1 MSDDSLA
8 LLQRKQ
14 VSPLP
19 IGPGGKNAT
28 KQQMNETNTQLTMLS
43 AQATANTMF
52 DPPPPQPVSK
62 QVISGFC
69 SGPDTTI
76 PEALVMVGIVMIV
89 YGALAK

>member
-14 VSPLP
+14 VAPLP

-28 KQQMNETNTQLTMLS
+28 KQQMNATNTQLTMLS
-43 AQATANTMF
+43 AQATANTIF

-62 QVISGFC
+62 QVVSGFC
-69 SGPDTTI
+69 SGPDTSI
-76 PEALVMVGIVMIV
+76 PETLFLCGIVLIV
-89 YGALAK
+89 YGVLAK

>member
-14 VSPLP
+14 VAPLP

-28 KQQMNETNTQLTMLS
+28 KQQMNATNTQLTMLS
-43 AQATANTMF
+43 AQATANTMY

-62 QVISGFC
+62 QVVSGFC
-69 SGPDTTI
+69 SGPDTSV
-76 PEALVMVGIVMIV
+76 PETLFLIGLVLIV
-89 YGALAK
+89 YGVLAK

>member
-1 MSDDSLA
+1 MT

-28 KQQMNETNTQLTMLS
+28 KQQMNDTNTQLTMLS
-43 AQATANTMF
+43 AQATANTVF

-62 QVISGFC
+62 PVVSGFC
-69 SGPDTTI
+69 SGSDTSI
-76 PEALVMVGIVMIV
+76 PESLFYIGLVLIV
-89 YGALAK
+89 YGVLAK

>member
-14 VSPLP
+14 VAPLP

-28 KQQMNETNTQLTMLS
+28 KQQMNDTNTQLTMLS

-52 DPPPPQPVSK
+52 DPPPPPPVSK
-62 QVISGFC
+62 QVVSGFC
-69 SGPDTTI
+69 SGPDTTV
-76 PEALVMVGIVMIV
+76 PELLVMVGIVMIV

>member
-14 VSPLP
+14 VAPLP

-62 QVISGFC
+62 QVVSGFC

-76 PEALVMVGIVMIV
+76 PETLFMIGFVLIV
-89 YGALAK
+89 YGVLAK